1 MIRFSEFILEE
12 VTEDEIDALIE
23 SIVWEDIID
32 MYDESEL
39 VMEAISATERIKMSQ
54 KLKSRKF
61 LMAMARR
68 VKLRR
73 AAPTDILTKR
83 SKVSAR
89 KMVMR
94 KLLKG
99 RNKTELSAS
108 ERNNIEA
115 RASKML
121 TMMKNLPTKL
131 MPKVRE
137 LDRQRVASRGKK

>member
-12 VTEDEIDALIE
+12 VIEDEIDALIE
-23 SIVWEDIID
+23 SIEWEDIIH
-32 MYDESEL
+32 MYDDSEL

-54 KLKSRKF
+54 KLKSRKY

-99 RNKTELSAS
+99 RSKTELSAS

-131 MPKVRE
+131 
-137 LDRQRVASRGKK
+137 

>member
-12 VTEDEIDALIE
+12 VTEEELDALIE
-23 SIVWEDIID
+23 SIEWEDIID

-121 TMMKNLPTKL
+121 SMMKNLPTKL
-131 MPKVRE
+131 LPKVRE
-137 LDRQRVASRGKK
+137 LDRQRVASKGKK

>member
-23 SIVWEDIID
+23 SIEWEDIIH
-32 MYDESEL
+32 MYDDSEL

-54 KLKSRKF
+54 KLKSRKY

-99 RNKTELSAS
+99 RDKTELSAS

-121 TMMKNLPTKL
+121 SMMKNLPTKL
-131 MPKVRE
+131 LPKVRE

>member
-32 MYDESEL
+32 MYDDSEL
-39 VMEAISATERIKMSQ
+39 VIEAISATERIKMSQ

-73 AAPTDILTKR
+73 AAPTDILTRR

-89 KMVMR
+89 KMVMN

-108 ERNNIEA
+108 ERNNIEV

-121 TMMKNLPTKL
+121 SMMKNLPTKL
-131 MPKVRE
+131 LPKVRE

>member
-1 MIRFSEFILEE
+1 MIKFSEFILEE
-12 VTEDEIDALIE
+12 VTEEELDALIE
-23 SIVWEDIID
+23 SIEWEDIID

-54 KLKSRKF
+54 KMKSRKF

-68 VKLRR
+68 VKLKR
-73 AAPTDILTKR
+73 AAPTDILTRR

-89 KMVMR
+89 KMVMK

-99 RNKTELSAS
+99 RNKSELSAS

-121 TMMKNLPTKL
+121 SMMKNLPTKL
-131 MPKVRE
+131 LPKVKEIERKR
-137 LDRQRVASRGKK
+137 LASKGKK

>member
-23 SIVWEDIID
+23 SIEWEDIIH
-32 MYDESEL
+32 MYDDSEL

-121 TMMKNLPTKL
+121 SMMKNLPTKL
-131 MPKVRE
+131 LPKVRE

>member
-12 VTEDEIDALIE
+12 VTEEDLDALIE
-23 SIVWEDIID
+23 SIEWEDIIH
-32 MYDESEL
+32 MYDDSEL

-121 TMMKNLPTKL
+121 SMIKNLPTKL

>member
-12 VTEDEIDALIE
+12 VTEEDLDALIE
-23 SIVWEDIID
+23 SIEWEDIIH
-32 MYDESEL
+32 MYDDSEL

-54 KLKSRKF
+54 KLKSRKY

-68 VKLRR
+68 IKLRR

-121 TMMKNLPTKL
+121 SMMKNLPTKL
-131 MPKVRE
+131 LPKVRE

>member
-12 VTEDEIDALIE
+12 VTEEDLDALIE

-54 KLKSRKF
+54 KLKSRKY

-68 VKLRR
+68 IKLRR

-121 TMMKNLPTKL
+121 SMMKNLPTKL
-131 MPKVRE
+131 LPKVRE

>member
-23 SIVWEDIID
+23 SIEWEDIIH
-32 MYDESEL
+32 MYDDSEL

-89 KMVMR
+89 KMVMK

-121 TMMKNLPTKL
+121 SMMKNLPTKL
-131 MPKVRE
+131 LPKVRE

>member
-23 SIVWEDIID
+23 SIEWEDIID

-39 VMEAISATERIKMSQ
+39 VIEAISATERIKLSQ
-54 KLKSRKF
+54 KLKSRKY

-99 RNKTELSAS
+99 RSKTELSAS

-121 TMMKNLPTKL
+121 SMMKNLPTKL

>member
-23 SIVWEDIID
+23 SIEWEDIIH
-32 MYDESEL
+32 MYDDSEL

-54 KLKSRKF
+54 KLKSRKY

-68 VKLRR
+68 IKLRR

-121 TMMKNLPTKL
+121 SMMKNLPTKL